1 MTKNRSPAEASQMS
15 AILFSFVEL
24 SNNFVTFLENKIIS
38 IRSKLDLNCTYDTSD
53 SMLNCQLDTFAPTSI
68 AELLKVVRIV
78 ESKSHILDPQPAST
92 NAMYDCEV
100 VSGIWLPA
108 CFSENCRSIIINQEI
123 LPGPRR
129 PR

>member
-53 SMLNCQLDTFAPTSI
+53 SMLNCQSDAFSPTSI

-78 ESKSHILDPQPAST
+78 ESESYILDPQPAVLLKNTST
-92 NAMYDCEV
+92 
-100 VSGIWLPA
+100 
-108 CFSENCRSIIINQEI
+108 CFYQRSV
-123 LPGPRR
+123 
-129 PR
+129 